1 MFGSIPEDHIHAHDW
16 RRGVT
21 RVGSIPAELVSETTD
36 GIADWDIPID
46 LKSGLDRPRTASLVW
61 SPLLMPP
68 FVSFFV
74 DARWLCAWDVR
85 RTVHAS
91 ALVNES
97 LLTRI

>member
-36 GIADWDIPID
+36 GIADWDIPIH

-68 FVSFFV
+68 RQRRRWELDSLSSFEPGT
-74 DARWLCAWDVR
+74 ATSIPIC
-85 RTVHAS
+85 S
-91 ALVNES
+91 
-97 LLTRI
+97 